1 MLCKSTISKVP
12 VLNNSCSLLLF
23 LSSEVM
29 LKLLTLV
36 FSVLFALV
44 SQAHDFY
51 FAFAEV
57 AYDEITERLQV
68 TVIVTTHDLEK
79 SLLANGNEV
88 HVSAANTS
96 DSSVVR
102 LIERQLNKGLFFVS
116 GNERS
121 MLKLDGYEPQ
131 LNGTTLFYL
140 SCELKTQDEITV
152 HFPLLMDIFPEQ
164 QNKITWMYR
173 GEKETYVF
181 LPMMNS
187 QLISLTQENEK

>member
-79 SLLANGNEV
+79 SKKYPMVIDFL
-88 HVSAANTS
+88 SKPITK
-96 DSSVVR
+96 
-102 LIERQLNKGLFFVS
+102 I
-116 GNERS
+116 
-121 MLKLDGYEPQ
+121 MLE
-131 LNGTTLFYL
+131 
-140 SCELKTQDEITV
+140 ELKG
-152 HFPLLMDIFPEQ
+152 
-164 QNKITWMYR
+164 KY
-173 GEKETYVF
+173 
-181 LPMMNS
+181 
-187 QLISLTQENEK
+187 

>member
-1 MLCKSTISKVP
+1 MQSTISKDP
-12 VLNNSCSLLLF
+12 APNKSCSLLL
-23 LSSEVM
+23 LLLSEVM
-29 LKLLTLV
+29 LKLVILII
-36 FSVLFALV
+36 SVLFALV

-57 AYDEITERLQV
+57 AYDEITERIQV
-68 TVIVTTHDLEK
+68 TVVVTTHDLEK
-79 SLLANGNEV
+79 SMLVHGNEI
-88 HVSAANTS
+88 HISAASTS
-96 DSSVVR
+96 DSSVFS
-102 LIERQLNKGLFFVS
+102 LIEKKLNKGLFFIS

-140 SCELKTQDEITV
+140 SCGLKTQGELLV
-152 HFPLLMDIFPEQ
+152 HFPLLMDVFPEQ

-173 GEKETYVF
+173 GEKETYIF

-187 QLISLTQENEK
+187 QLISLTHENEK

>member
-116 GNERS
+116 GNEYRCPNLALPCVFQDNRQRQCRNWFWQS
-121 MLKLDGYEPQ
+121 FSNLH
-131 LNGTTLFYL
+131 LN
-140 SCELKTQDEITV
+140 K
-152 HFPLLMDIFPEQ
+152 
-164 QNKITWMYR
+164 
-173 GEKETYVF
+173 F
-181 LPMMNS
+181 LHSNC
-187 QLISLTQENEK
+187 